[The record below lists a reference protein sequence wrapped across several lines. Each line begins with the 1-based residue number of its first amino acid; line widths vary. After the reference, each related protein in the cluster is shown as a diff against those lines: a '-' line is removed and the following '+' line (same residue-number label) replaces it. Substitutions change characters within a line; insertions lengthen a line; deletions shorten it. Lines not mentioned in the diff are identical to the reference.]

1 MYDDVS
7 RWMEYLFTDSF
18 SNGSRQIQGRLL
30 LSNTPNVWQHFK
42 NIFLI
47 SRCLQMS
54 KSGHVDWMLQFCFLR
69 LIKSAAI
76 ITLIKHILLM
86 HVRLRVIQ
94 MSFDS
99 QSVIIRTRV
108 AQALNECVPW
118 VVNIFWIC
126 LDSVCMRLQCWSHLR
141 DVSAHMIVVQSAS
154 SSVCICVFITLTCCS
169 PQWGRWLTVDH

>member
-1 MYDDVS
+1 MEADKS
-7 RWMEYLFTDSF
+7 REGCCSVIRLMCDSILKTF
-18 SNGSRQIQGRLL
+18 Y
-30 LSNTPNVWQHFK
+30 
-42 NIFLI
+42 LI

-54 KSGHVDWMLQFCFLR
+54 KPGHVDWMLQFCFLR

-108 AQALNECVPW
+108 AQALNEWVPW
-118 VVNIFWIC
+118 VVNILWIC
-126 LDSVCMRLQCWSHLR
+126 LDSVCMRLQCWSYLR